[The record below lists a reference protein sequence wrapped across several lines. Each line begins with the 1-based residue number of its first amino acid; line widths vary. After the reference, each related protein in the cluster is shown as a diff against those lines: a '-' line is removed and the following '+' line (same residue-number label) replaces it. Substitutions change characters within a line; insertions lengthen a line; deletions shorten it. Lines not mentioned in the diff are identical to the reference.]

1 MRITLDTTALESFL
15 EEASQL
21 SARATDPVEA
31 WCRYES
37 SHQALFDCYY
47 KGWGKPGRRS
57 LGAQSMQETAERV
70 QARSSEWRQVIEETA
85 AVLSDFLPDIEIPAV
100 MFVGSGTSNGWA
112 TSLNGKI
119 TVFLAAE
126 LAPPPPL
133 LSILVAHEATH
144 AVQSTLD
151 CAWAGDDYTIGALL
165 FAEGLATYVSALAFP
180 GLPWDH
186 YLWFD
191 SSHETWLRQCGDAWP
206 AASAAL
212 ADALETCGGDAE
224 HRFFSDRA
232 DEGDAVLSEPWPGE
246 P

>member
-1 MRITLDTTALESFL
+1 ME
-15 EEASQL
+15 
-21 SARATDPVEA
+21 
-31 WCRYES
+31 
-37 SHQALFDCYY
+37 
-47 KGWGKPGRRS
+47 RS
-57 LGAQSMQETAERV
+57 PS
-70 QARSSEWRQVIEETA
+70 
-85 AVLSDFLPDIEIPAV
+85 
-100 MFVGSGTSNGWA
+100 
-112 TSLNGKI
+112 
-119 TVFLAAE
+119 LAAE

-151 CAWAGDDYTIGALL
+151 CAWDGDDYTLGALL

-191 SSHETWLRQCGDAWP
+191 SSHEAWLRQCGDAWP

-224 HRFFSDRA
+224 HRFFSGRA
-232 DEGDAVLSEPWPGE
+232 DEGDAVPVRFGYYAGCCVAQELVQHRRVRELVHCDMAAAHGLVTSSLESARPLMTSLATAGVGHR
-246 P
+246 